1 MDDAQRVFDD
11 MLGRNTITWTSLMK
25 VYSEIGDIETPFQIA
40 CETHRKEEKLQV
52 CNLLE
57 DGILRGQIHGFTEKV
72 FNGFGCKA
80 VQCLNSMILEYFMAA
95 CQVLVFVYL
104 ISSGLELT
112 HYTFT
117 NIISM
122 CIDNVGV
129 EEGKQLH
136 GLAVKFG
143 FVREISIGNAIVTL
157 YGKYGMVEEAKRM
170 FSAMSRNGLT
180 CFVELLGLVMSDR
193 NHVSWNATLSAY
205 ALHGQ
210 GKTALLLFEEMKE
223 GLAPD
228 GITILALLQA
238 CTYSSFFF

>member
-1 MDDAQRVFDD
+1 

-40 CETHRKEEKLQV
+40 CETHRKEEKLQ
-52 CNLLE
+52 
-57 DGILRGQIHGFTEKV
+57 TEKV

-180 CFVELLGLVMSDR
+180 CFVELLGL
-193 NHVSWNATLSAY
+193 
-205 ALHGQ
+205 
-210 GKTALLLFEEMKE
+210 
-223 GLAPD
+223 
-228 GITILALLQA
+228 GIF
-238 CTYSSFFF
+238 YD